1 MGILAVP
8 MTASS
13 PAETAEL
20 LFQKIAREKAIK
32 SKPHLPKSRED
43 AARVSEA
50 LARRGVELTGA
61 WLRLPPLEQ
70 LRGLLASGPQREKAL
85 TKALKATTPA
95 ERKLAIDTLIRRG
108 EAIRVLH
115 EGETWIAAPSA
126 DVLDAAE
133 TKTLVELGV
142 RLGKLLRAAKVGKK
156 DAAAIDRRELAGFA
170 EALARLAAVRPTNGV
185 EILLRAIEAGP
196 ATALVAVP
204 ELVRAS
210 GLPADEAKRALLALD
225 REGRIELRAESGIG
239 TLSAADFALCPVGT
253 DGFPFSFLRR
263 KDLRT

>member
-1 MGILAVP
+1 MV
-8 MTASS
+8 AS
-13 PAETAEL
+13 A
-20 LFQKIAREKAIK
+20 
-32 SKPHLPKSRED
+32 
-43 AARVSEA
+43 
-50 LARRGVELTGA
+50 
-61 WLRLPPLEQ
+61 
-70 LRGLLASGPQREKAL
+70 PQREKAL

-126 DVLDAAE
+126 DVLDATE
-133 TKTLVELGV
+133 TKTLVELSV

-156 DAAAIDRRELAGFA
+156 DAAAIDRRELARFA
-170 EALARLAAVRPTNGV
+170 ETLARLAAVRPTYGV

-196 ATALVAVP
+196 TALVAVP

>member
-1 MGILAVP
+1 MGILAFP

-32 SKPHLPKSRED
+32 SKSHLPKSRED

-70 LRGLLASGPQREKAL
+70 LRGLVASAPQREKAL

-115 EGETWIAAPSA
+115 EGQTWIAAPS
-126 DVLDAAE
+126 DVLDGAE
-133 TKTLVELGV
+133 TKTLAELGV

-156 DAAAIDRRELAGFA
+156 DAAAIDRRELARFA
-170 EALARLAAVRPTNGV
+170 ETLARLAAVRPTNGV

-196 ATALVAVP
+196 TALVAVP